1 MLLKEEQT
9 AAYSVEIW
17 KRFRKWGG
25 IPTAITQNVKDLLS
39 SREVENIFENSDF
52 VLMLNQAQGDR
63 AILAKQLN
71 ISPQQMKYVT
81 HTEAGEG
88 LIFYGNVVL
97 PFIDRFPTDTELY
110 RLLTTKPEE
119 VSKSMK
125 TDVIINRDALYAL
138 RELPSE
144 SVNCCVTSPPYY
156 GLRDYGL
163 DMQIGREDTPEQ
175 YIGRLVE
182 VFRELR
188 RVLKDDGTFWLNIAD
203 TYCGSG
209 MKAGC
214 KQKDLIGIPWLLA
227 FALRSDGWYLRSD
240 IIWLKENP
248 MPESCR
254 DRPSRCYEHIFLL
267 TKSKKYYYDAAAI
280 AEPIAP
286 GTAARYRQG
295 RGAGHKYAEE
305 VPGQGKVQGI
315 NKARSGGYYDDALM
329 PTTRNKRDV
338 WIINTV
344 PYKGGHFA
352 AYPPKLAETCILA
365 GCPAGGVVLDP
376 FFGSGT
382 TGLAAKSLDR
392 RYIGIELNAEYCA
405 LAGARIG
412 GGNT

>member
-1 MLLKEEQT
+1 
-9 AAYSVEIW
+9 
-17 KRFRKWGG
+17 
-25 IPTAITQNVKDLLS
+25 
-39 SREVENIFENSDF
+39 
-52 VLMLNQAQGDR
+52 
-63 AILAKQLN
+63 
-71 ISPQQMKYVT
+71 
-81 HTEAGEG
+81 
-88 LIFYGNVVL
+88 
-97 PFIDRFPTDTELY
+97 
-110 RLLTTKPEE
+110 
-119 VSKSMK
+119 MK
-125 TDVIINRDALYAL
+125 TDVIINREALYAL

-175 YIGRLVE
+175 YIDRLVE

-203 TYCGSG
+203 TYCGTG

-227 FALRSDGWYLRSD
+227 FALRADGWYLRSD

-295 RGAGHKYAEE
+295 RSAGHKYAEE

-315 NKARSGGYYDDALM
+315 NQPRSGGYYDDALM

-338 WIINTV
+338 WLINTV

-392 RYIGIELNAEYCA
+392 RYIGIELNAEYA
-405 LAGARIG
+405 LTLLSIPRVWDTSQQAILPTLPQSRAGKIRKWVPASYACYESFSLFPTTTESPVLPNLRKRKTLQSQKDY
-412 GGNT
+412 NAS